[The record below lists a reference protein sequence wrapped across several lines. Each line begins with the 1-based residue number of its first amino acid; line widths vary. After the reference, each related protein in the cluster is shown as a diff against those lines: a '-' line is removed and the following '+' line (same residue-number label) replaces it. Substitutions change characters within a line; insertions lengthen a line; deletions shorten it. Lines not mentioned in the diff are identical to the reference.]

1 MQFQSKCQ
9 LFFKKKKKVYCKIQR
24 KARDP
29 YQPKQAQTQENKI
42 GRLTNK
48 IVSMTYYKASVIKRE
63 WYFGKDREIDQW
75 NRTDTKQNIYENMF
89 S

>member
-1 MQFQSKCQ
+1 
-9 LFFKKKKKVYCKIQR
+9 
-24 KARDP
+24 
-29 YQPKQAQTQENKI
+29 
-42 GRLTNK
+42 
-48 IVSMTYYKASVIKRE
+48 MTYYKASVIKRE